1 MVMTKPV
8 GSLEEMLALS
18 CSDPMILHK
27 EVLNSEI
34 EQYKSLTE
42 EDENKDE
49 DFETNSES
57 DDSEDSE
64 GGDIL

>member
-1 MVMTKPV
+1 
-8 GSLEEMLALS
+8 MLALS

-27 EVLNSEI
+27 DALNSEL

-49 DFETNSES
+49 DSDSNFES
-57 DDSEDSE
+57 DDSENSE
-64 GGDIL
+64 GEDCCF